1 MDAIQ
6 RTGCQFVAGMACH
19 GDQAR
24 FRWMLVLLM
33 TSPCSHED
41 PAIVGQQTKSIANLH
56 AVKIGRGFQRGKRG
70 AGDLAL
76 QESVHDVQVHQP
88 ALQMTERLWNRADD
102 AEGQPQP

>member
-1 MDAIQ
+1 
-6 RTGCQFVAGMACH
+6 MACH

-24 FRWMLVLLM
+24 FRWMRVLLM

-41 PAIVGQQTKSIANLH
+41 PAIVGQQTKCIANLH
-56 AVKIGRGFQRGKRG
+56 AVKIGQGFQRGKRG

-102 AEGQPQP
+102 AEAQPLP